1 MKNKKMEEILLK
13 LFIEKV
19 ENFFWVVLSLTDWL
33 FLFLRNNENCDVW
46 IDCCID
52 CWFCCTRT
60 RHKTSFW
67 RNVHPKWRRRR
78 KKDSSRGGNSGTCGN
93 LSWVFNDETST
104 LTISGQGV
112 MSCCNSSYTPW
123 SQFSEQTQNIEIKG
137 GVSSIYQRA
146 FFNFTSL
153 KTVNITSN
161 ITSIGYGAFSICK
174 NLISI
179 TIPSSVTLIG

>member
-1 MKNKKMEEILLK
+1 MFFFFFHSATMKIVIFVLIITLTLGVIAKEGNIDNPFEGTLAQKDHEEVKKTVRDE
-13 LFIEKV
+13 
-19 ENFFWVVLSLTDWL
+19 
-33 FLFLRNNENCDVW
+33 
-46 IDCCID
+46 
-52 CWFCCTRT
+52 
-60 RHKTSFW
+60 
-67 RNVHPKWRRRR
+67 
-78 KKDSSRGGNSGTCGN
+78 NSGSCGS
-93 LSWVFNDETST
+93 LSWNFNEKTST